1 MLTCQ
6 SGMLYSVLTTESAL
20 YFPCPFPNLPGSYS
34 SDLTAEGSVM
44 LFGVLTCSM
53 PPMHCLSRRLSLRS
67 VRQPHGPIVP
77 GISLNGNVMC
87 VRVPLLGGWVST
99 FWLFLTVRDR
109 SQLCQHLLG
118 SSRLV
123 PTSREPAGGFSPEP
137 IHGSQSSSL

>member
-1 MLTCQ
+1 
-6 SGMLYSVLTTESAL
+6 MLYSVLTTESAL

-99 FWLFLTVRDR
+99 F
-109 SQLCQHLLG
+109 
-118 SSRLV
+118 
-123 PTSREPAGGFSPEP
+123 
-137 IHGSQSSSL
+137 